1 MGGTVGVVESHR
13 TNGHRGAVG
22 VAVLAAVAA
31 ATAVASVT
39 VDRRVTYVLAAVCVV
54 TAVIVVRSIRER
66 PRAKRERLGRE
77 GACPSC
83 GGTGQR
89 IQDITYEVGRHYC
102 VTCGGTGSAPGGR

>member
-1 MGGTVGVVESHR
+1 MESHGTTGRR
-13 TNGHRGAVG
+13 TTVG

-31 ATAVASVT
+31 ATAVAAVT

-54 TAVIVVRSIRER
+54 AAVIVVRMIRER

-77 GACPSC
+77 GTCPSC

-89 IQDITYEVGRHYC
+89 MQDLAYEVGRHYC
-102 VTCGGTGSAPGGR
+102 VTCGGTGSAPGRGA